1 MINALSPARCGL
13 IVVALC
19 TIDLSAA
26 QNGPTREASA
36 LLESSPSRSV
46 PAVIEDYVRAGL
58 ASNLALQSASLE
70 VERSQAA
77 LDAARGKFF
86 PEAAIASRYTRAE
99 GGREVILPIGS
110 ALNPVY
116 LTLNELLLA
125 DGKAPRFGTIEDPR
139 FLLQREEEQDTRLS
153 IRQPLYVPAIP
164 AAVRARR
171 SLLEASE
178 FARLALIGR
187 LRRDITVGYLSWLRA
202 SRGASLIEASRSL
215 LAENLRINESL
226 FRNGKITRDQVLR
239 AEAELLAVEQQL
251 TESRSLRDQAASY
264 VNFLLNRPLDSAL
277 EQADA
282 GAEISKTV
290 ADLSVLREMAVMKR
304 PEFAQLDRAV
314 RAAGAQ
320 VDAARAARKPSIA
333 LGVDGGSQGEKYEF
347 GRGRNFATVSVL
359 LNWTVFD
366 GGSRRAEVRQ
376 ARAAQ
381 RQAEIQ
387 REQAGQQIRLEVQQ
401 ALDRLQASEAS
412 LRTADARAEAAR
424 AAFRIAGRKRD
435 EGVISQVEFLDSRT
449 TLTAAELNLNA
460 VRFELLARQAELDYA
475 TGATTP

>member
-1 MINALSPARCGL
+1 
-13 IVVALC
+13 
-19 TIDLSAA
+19 
-26 QNGPTREASA
+26 
-36 LLESSPSRSV
+36 
-46 PAVIEDYVRAGL
+46 
-58 ASNLALQSASLE
+58 
-70 VERSQAA
+70 
-77 LDAARGKFF
+77 
-86 PEAAIASRYTRAE
+86 
-99 GGREVILPIGS
+99 
-110 ALNPVY
+110 
-116 LTLNELLLA
+116 
-125 DGKAPRFGTIEDPR
+125 
-139 FLLQREEEQDTRLS
+139 
-153 IRQPLYVPAIP
+153 
-164 AAVRARR
+164 
-171 SLLEASE
+171 
-178 FARLALIGR
+178 
-187 LRRDITVGYLSWLRA
+187 
-202 SRGASLIEASRSL
+202 
-215 LAENLRINESL
+215 
-226 FRNGKITRDQVLR
+226 
-239 AEAELLAVEQQL
+239 
-251 TESRSLRDQAASY
+251 
-264 VNFLLNRPLDSAL
+264 
-277 EQADA
+277 
-282 GAEISKTV
+282 
-290 ADLSVLREMAVMKR
+290 VLREMAVTKR

-314 RAAGAQ
+314 SAAGAQ
-320 VDAARAARKPSIA
+320 LDAARAARKPSIA